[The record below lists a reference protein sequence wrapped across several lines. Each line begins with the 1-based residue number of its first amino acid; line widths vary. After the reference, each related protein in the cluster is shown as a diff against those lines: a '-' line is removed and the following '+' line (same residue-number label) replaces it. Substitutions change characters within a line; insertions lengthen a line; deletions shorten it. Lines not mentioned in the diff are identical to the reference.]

1 MDSQERDNRDGENYE
16 CVGRHYDARGGG
28 AEWRKNVDSLL
39 SLDNQSCKICAKTY
53 FNLKRKELLN
63 L

>member
-1 MDSQERDNRDGENYE
+1 MTQE
-16 CVGRHYDARGGG
+16 GGG